1 MLDVSDGLAADA
13 GHLAAASAVR
23 CVIDSDRVPVHPAAE
38 TPGRAL
44 VSGEEYELLVALPGD
59 ATAALGREFESRFGV
74 PLTRVG
80 SIESGSGVEVVRE
93 GKAIDVPAGFR
104 HF

>member
-38 TPGRAL
+38 MPGRAL